1 LITMRPAKPLSAV
14 RWATPKRTRRSISMD
29 VQLRE
34 ATPEDAE
41 QIINYVLR
49 LLKDPLSNMER
60 SEGEFNISVEEERKI
75 LQEYNE
81 AKNAMYIVAEE
92 NNQIVGLLQCSGK
105 NKIKTKHT
113 VSLGISV
120 DQEYRNRGIGRKMM
134 EYLLDWAKNNKEIKR
149 IELLVFET
157 NENAIELYTKMGF
170 EIEGRKRKA
179 VYKDGQYIDELVMG
193 LLL

>member
-1 LITMRPAKPLSAV
+1 
-14 RWATPKRTRRSISMD
+14 
-29 VQLRE
+29 
-34 ATPEDAE
+34 
-41 QIINYVLR
+41 
-49 LLKDPLSNMER
+49 
-60 SEGEFNISVEEERKI
+60 
-75 LQEYNE
+75 
-81 AKNAMYIVAEE
+81 
-92 NNQIVGLLQCSGK
+92 
-105 NKIKTKHT
+105 
-113 VSLGISV
+113 LGISV

>member
-1 LITMRPAKPLSAV
+1 
-14 RWATPKRTRRSISMD
+14 MD

-92 NNQIVGLLQCSGK
+92 NNQIVGLLQCSCK

-113 VSLGISV
+113 ISLGISV
-120 DQEYRNRGIGRKMM
+120 DQEYRKRGIGRKMM
-134 EYLLDWAKNNKEIKR
+134 EYLLDRAKNNKEIKR